1 MNRTSNGKMIK
12 IQANLCIGCGRCA
25 ESCPRQAISVIN
37 GLAQINRR
45 FCNHCRL
52 CLGLCPRGAIVELA
66 AVSKTELALTVG
78 SLKQKANDLV
88 ERIEKLR
95 QKRAL

>member
-1 MNRTSNGKMIK
+1 VDRMSADKMIN
-12 IQANLCIGCGRCA
+12 IQADLCIGCGRCA